1 MWKLNQF
8 IPDDDGE
15 REESLLEEE
24 SDGICSLSPTQR
36 MYAFAASL
44 AAGLILMFLT
54 TLHNTNMV
62 QPIANLILNFLF
74 PAKASKRD
82 KLSASADHLA
92 FVMLPLHLSHL
103 SLIVFAK
110 PIKFALLFT
119 FGNVLAVG
127 STAFLIGPGRQLG
140 MMFDPI
146 RIYAT
151 VIYIG
156 CVVLA
161 LIFALLVSQQF
172 QFISEWVNLKS
183 FLPLFVPSD
192 ELSFLVLSFLCCL
205 SEELL
210 SLFHKFTKISV
221 KIHSKILTV
230 FAIIF
235 EICAL
240 IWYGLSYIP
249 FARRMVSSLMIRLF
263 DTEL

>member
-8 IPDDDGE
+8 LSGDDEE
-15 REESLLEEE
+15 REESFLEEE
-24 SDGICSLSPTQR
+24 SDGFCSLSPTQR

-44 AAGLILMFLT
+44 VAGLALMF
-54 TLHNTNMV
+54 
-62 QPIANLILNFLF
+62 
-74 PAKASKRD
+74 
-82 KLSASADHLA
+82 
-92 FVMLPLHLSHL
+92 L
-103 SLIVFAK
+103 SLIVFPK

-140 MMFDPI
+140 MMFDPA

-151 VIYIG
+151 AIYIG

-161 LIFALLVSQQF
+161 LICALL
-172 QFISEWVNLKS
+172 
-183 FLPLFVPSD
+183 
-192 ELSFLVLSFLCCL
+192 
-205 SEELL
+205 
-210 SLFHKFTKISV
+210 
-221 KIHSKILTV
+221 IHSKILTV

-240 IWYGLSYIP
+240 IWQHLYNSFSEFNNRKFFWHFKCFVRYTYLPSLSYFRYSLSYIP
-249 FARRMVSSLMIRLF
+249 FARRMVSNLMIRLC

>member
-8 IPDDDGE
+8 LSGDDEE
-15 REESLLEEE
+15 REESFLEEE
-24 SDGICSLSPTQR
+24 SDGLCSLSPTQR

-44 AAGLILMFLT
+44 AAGLILMF
-54 TLHNTNMV
+54 
-62 QPIANLILNFLF
+62 
-74 PAKASKRD
+74 
-82 KLSASADHLA
+82 
-92 FVMLPLHLSHL
+92 L

-161 LIFALLVSQQF
+161 LIFALL
-172 QFISEWVNLKS
+172 
-183 FLPLFVPSD
+183 
-192 ELSFLVLSFLCCL
+192 
-205 SEELL
+205 
-210 SLFHKFTKISV
+210 
-221 KIHSKILTV
+221 IHSKILTV

-240 IWYGLSYIP
+240 IWYSLSYIP